1 MTDQDII
8 ETVKTIGGAIMGIL
22 LVAVILSAVFGF
34 VPGILSDDTRFE
46 PAPEEYELVVDD
58 DRPADLT
65 VSLSDEREA
74 VFDANESYIEDPTAD
89 AVWQDDWA
97 VALTV
102 REPLDDEINRDATYT
117 LYAADNET
125 VHILYEAGNWTARY
139 NDGDQSAVAQAS
151 VTQDPIEH
159 TPIVATWD
167 ETAGELALYVDGDE
181 RDTAALTDETVA
193 RDAAISWY
201 GGIDEVRTYNAT
213 LDGAAASAYAA
224 EPVQPIQPGD
234 AEARLMFND
243 GEETVVYYSGGEA
256 AIVGDITFGD
266 GVGQPPIEEGTDY
279 ELTSSPTEFR
289 AVEGGFVDGA
299 PVVFLSWADGPFAG
313 VVYSVQSV
321 GVSAFGLLIV
331 SLLVLAA
338 TTLLREFGDG
348 GFSR

>member
-1 MTDQDII
+1 MTDADII
-8 ETVKTIGGAIMGIL
+8 ETVRTIGAAMVAIAIVVTV
-22 LVAVILSAVFGF
+22 LVAVFGF

-46 PAPEEYELVVDD
+46 PAPSEFELVVDD
-58 DRPADLT
+58 DRPAGLT

-74 VFDANESYIEDPTAD
+74 VFGANESYIEDPTAD
-89 AVWQDDWA
+89 RVWEDDWA

-102 REPLDDEINRDATYT
+102 REPLDDEINRQAFYS

-125 VHILYEAGNWTARY
+125 VHILYEDGNWTARY
-139 NDGDQSAVAQAS
+139 NRGDQSAVAQAN
-151 VTQDPIEH
+151 VTQEPIGH

-167 ETAGELALYVDGDE
+167 ETSGELSLYVDGDG

-193 RDAAISWY
+193 RGAAISWY

-213 LDGAAASAYAA
+213 LDAAAAGAYAD
-224 EPVQPIQPGD
+224 EPVQPVQPGD

-243 GEETVVYYSGGEA
+243 DEETVVYHSGGEA
-256 AIVGDITFGD
+256 AIVGDVSFGD
-266 GVGQPPIEEGTDY
+266 GVAQPPLQEGTDY

-289 AVEGGFVDGA
+289 AMEGGFVDDA

-321 GVSAFGLLIV
+321 GVSAFSLLIV

-338 TTLLREFGDG
+338 RTLLREFGDG